1 MVSTVIPTIF
11 NIPNVSHRI
20 LPFTP
25 TTSIEF
31 FNLNDYIPEAGTYP
45 SSNLKSAR
53 IPNLDNVHR
62 VAVTISGL
70 QSCGYFNIVGNR
82 NKLKKIKT

>member
-11 NIPNVSHRI
+11 NIPNVGHRI
-20 LPFTP
+20 LPFTQ
-25 TTSIEF
+25 TTSIDL
-31 FNLNDYIPEAGTYP
+31 FNLNDSIPGVCTYP
-45 SSNLKSAR
+45 SSNLKYAR
-53 IPNLDNVHR
+53 ISNLDNVHR

-70 QSCGYFNIVGNR
+70 QSCGYFDIVGNR